1 MLIPTNRGFY
11 VINNQYIYEYNI
23 KDDEWTY
30 IDKMPREV
38 YDCAFVN
45 RGDMDTNE
53 LYITGGRSEINS
65 GSINSKY

>member
-1 MLIPTNRGFY
+1 MSTYAIDSYAVPTNRGFY

-53 LYITGGRSEINS
+53 LYNWRT
-65 GSINSKY
+65 